1 MKIYKIYPKGF
12 ASNSYILKNDGLN
25 AVLIDCAQPE
35 VLDECVKLG
44 LVPQYV
50 LLTHGHFDHVG
61 GCAKSYN
68 VGAQI
73 YCGEKEEEVLFHRLN
88 YDNGVDMDF
97 KVEKTLKDG
106 EKINLCGM
114 DFTVIATPGHSKG
127 SVCYR
132 VDDKIFVG
140 DTLFFESVGR
150 WDLPTGNGN
159 QLLISIK
166 KLYAIPGNFTLYCG
180 WVNFL

>member
-1 MKIYKIYPKGF
+1 
-12 ASNSYILKNDGLN
+12 
-25 AVLIDCAQPE
+25 
-35 VLDECVKLG
+35 
-44 LVPQYV
+44 
-50 LLTHGHFDHVG
+50 
-61 GCAKSYN
+61 
-68 VGAQI
+68 
-73 YCGEKEEEVLFHRLN
+73 
-88 YDNGVDMDF
+88 
-97 KVEKTLKDG
+97 
-106 EKINLCGM
+106 M

-180 WVNFL
+180 HGEESTLEHERKNNPYVRM